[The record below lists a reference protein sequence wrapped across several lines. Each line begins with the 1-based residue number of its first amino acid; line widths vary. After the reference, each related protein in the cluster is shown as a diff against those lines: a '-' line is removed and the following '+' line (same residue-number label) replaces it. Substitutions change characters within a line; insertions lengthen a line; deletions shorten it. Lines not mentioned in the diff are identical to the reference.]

1 MKRLITF
8 ISFLMVVYTS
18 NSQSFGR
25 VDWCKA
31 YQKWSTWC
39 GHATVEMLSCGMVL
53 QEESATFHGIFHL
66 IMTLQRKHKILIN
79 HLFFADW
86 LVFILNWFVFI
97 EFLVVFSHL
106 CSTNFKI
113 DIV

>member
-1 MKRLITF
+1 
-8 ISFLMVVYTS
+8 MV
-18 NSQSFGR
+18 F
-25 VDWCKA
+25 
-31 YQKWSTWC
+31 
-39 GHATVEMLSCGMVL
+39 
-53 QEESATFHGIFHL
+53 FHL
-66 IMTLQRKHKILIN
+66 IVTLQRKHKILIN